1 MKLSIID
8 SKFYK
13 ILDEITSVVILQF
26 LWMVACLPIITIIPS
41 TVALFACIR
50 GKFFRR
56 SDSLI
61 RKFFKELKKELW
73 RSNLAGIPLLLMIIS
88 MSQYFFAFP
97 SFTSNMELLVSVGV
111 IMMMVIYVLF
121 LFHLVTMHV
130 HMDLSRTEL
139 IKNSFLL
146 VFFQPVKSIALMLG
160 AVCIIILSLYLP
172 ILFFLC
178 TFSFTG
184 YVSVYLILSK
194 LHGMKLNQEMD

>member
-1 MKLSIID
+1 MSIID

-13 ILDEITSVVILQF
+13 MLDEVTSVVILQF

-61 RKFFKELKKELW
+61 RKFFKELKNELW
-73 RSNLAGIPLLLMIIS
+73 RSNLAGVPLLIIIIS

-97 SFTSNMELLVSVGV
+97 SFSSNMALLVTVGV
-111 IMMMVIYVLF
+111 ITMMVIYFLF
-121 LFHLVTMHV
+121 LFHLVTLHV
-130 HMDLSRTEL
+130 HMNLSGTEL
-139 IKNSFLL
+139 VRNSFLL

-160 AVCIIILSLYLP
+160 AVCIIILSLYVP
-172 ILFFLC
+172 IFFFLC
-178 TFSFTG
+178 TVSLIG
-184 YVSVYLILSK
+184 YVSVYFTLSK
-194 LHGMKLNQEMD
+194 LHGMKLDQETD